1 MIGINL
7 RMRHRRLR
15 LVSLIAVLALVAAA
29 CGGDDDSGT
38 DTTAPATDTTAP
50 ATDTTAPAT
59 DTTAPATDT
68 TAPASGEA
76 FRVALIYPG
85 TSDDL
90 SWSNAW
96 FDGAQEAIAENS
108 NIEVE
113 SVELINDPD
122 TALAQGSAFASEGFD
137 LILIAHGAMVD
148 PALTLAQQFPDT
160 QVCLAPHHPGAET
173 GPPNQPANLCWVDV
187 AQHDAD
193 FLAGVLAALVTE
205 TGQIGSLNGFEFP
218 ALTRQPE
225 SFHLGAR
232 CADPNIGFSQEYMN
246 TWTDTGIA
254 KAAAQSLAAGGVDVI
269 LSATDS
275 AVFGIVDAAKEADSQ
290 LWVIP
295 SYFESQV
302 LGEDVVLTSAIHG
315 LSLASRNTIL
325 AAANGEL
332 GATDFIEYDATN
344 NERIQ
349 APIYDNIAALLSAED
364 LAKYEEIEAKVR
376 SGEIT
381 IPDETSGDITI
392 GSQGSGGEIDLA
404 AIGCA

>member
-1 MIGINL
+1 MVLG
-7 RMRHRRLR
+7 
-15 LVSLIAVLALVAAA
+15 LIAAA
-29 CGGDDDSGT
+29 CSDDDDSSDTTEAAAPAATDAAAEEPADTAAEEPT
-38 DTTAPATDTTAP
+38 DTAAAAT
-50 ATDTTAPAT
+50 
-59 DTTAPATDT
+59 
-68 TAPASGEA
+68 GEA

-96 FDGAQEAIAENS
+96 FEGAQEAIAENP

-137 LILIAHGAMVD
+137 LILYAHGAMVD
-148 PALTLAQQFPDT
+148 PAITLAQEYPDT
-160 QVCLAPHHPGAET
+160 QICLAPHHPGEET
-173 GPPNQPANLCWVDV
+173 GPPTQPDNLCWVDV

-193 FLAGVLAALVTE
+193 FLAGALAALATE
-205 TGQIGSLNGFEFP
+205 TGHIGSLNGFEFP

-225 SFHLGAR
+225 SFVLGAR
-232 CADPNIGFSQEYMN
+232 CVNPDIEFSQEYMN

-254 KAAAQSLAAGGVDVI
+254 KAAAQSLAASGVDVI

-275 AVFGIVDAAKEADSQ
+275 AVFGIIDAANEADTQ
-290 LWVIP
+290 VWVVP
-295 SYFESQV
+295 SYYESKV

-325 AAANGEL
+325 QAVNGEI
-332 GATDFIEYDATN
+332 GPADFIEYDATN
-344 NERIQ
+344 NDRIQ
-349 APIYDNIAALLSAED
+349 APVYDDIAALLSAED
-364 LAKYEEIEAKVR
+364 LALYEEIEAKVR

-381 IPDETSGDITI
+381 IPDETSGDVTI
-392 GSQGSGGEIDLA
+392 GTQGSGSEIDVA
-404 AIGCA
+404 VIGCA

>member
-1 MIGINL
+1 MIGTK
-7 RMRHRRLR
+7 RKHRRRKGLR
-15 LVSLIAVLALVAAA
+15 IVALLMVLGLIAAA
-29 CGGDDDSGT
+29 CSDDDDSSDTTEAAAPAATDAAAEEPT
-38 DTTAPATDTTAP
+38 DTAAEEPTDTAAA
-50 ATDTTAPAT
+50 AT
-59 DTTAPATDT
+59 
-68 TAPASGEA
+68 GEA

-96 FDGAQEAIAENS
+96 FEGAQEAIAENP

-137 LILIAHGAMVD
+137 LILYAHGAMVD
-148 PALTLAQQFPDT
+148 PAITLAQEFPDT
-160 QVCLAPHHPGAET
+160 QICLAPHHPGEET
-173 GPPNQPANLCWVDV
+173 GPPTQPDNLCWVDV

-193 FLAGVLAALVTE
+193 FLAGALAALATE
-205 TGQIGSLNGFEFP
+205 TGHIGSLNGFEFP

-225 SFHLGAR
+225 SFVLGAR
-232 CADPNIGFSQEYMN
+232 CVNPDIEFSQEYMN

-254 KAAAQSLAAGGVDVI
+254 KAAAQSLAASGVDVI

-275 AVFGIVDAAKEADSQ
+275 AVFGIIDAANEADTQ
-290 LWVIP
+290 VWVVP
-295 SYFESQV
+295 SYYESKE
-302 LGEDVVLTSAIHG
+302 LGEAVVLTSAIHG

-325 AAANGEL
+325 QAVNGEI
-332 GATDFIEYDATN
+332 GPADFFEYDATN
-344 NERIQ
+344 NDRIQ
-349 APIYDNIAALLSAED
+349 APVYDDIAALLSAED
-364 LAKYEEIEAKVR
+364 LALYEEIEAKVR

-381 IPDETSGDITI
+381 IPDETSGDNPI
-392 GSQGSGGEIDLA
+392 GTQGSGSEIDVA